1 VSLPVAVALGTY
13 GARWV
18 ATLISFLGL
27 LSLVLGKLEIKSYG
41 AHVPREFVVLAVL
54 LG

>member
-1 VSLPVAVALGTY
+1 VGLPVAVALGTY
-13 GARWV
+13 SARWI

-27 LSLVLGKLEIKSYG
+27 LSLVLRKLEIKSYG
-41 AHVPREFVVLAVL
+41 AYVPWEFVVFAVL